1 MGAILSGEAF
11 AGTRAQLAGYA
22 GAAIGVIRH
31 RERPLWFITAVD
43 VIAVI
48 LAFGAV
54 RAVSDMVLGTRDL
67 SQGATVQETKGDMP
81 SAEVPVAANT
91 TVLPRLASKARTVI
105 AAVPEELIL
114 FAGPSPFTGRFGGS
128 VGAPATGGFASP
140 DQAAANQAPPSTA
153 APAEEEPPPAVA
165 DVPPPQRPATE
176 PAVAKVF
183 AVAERGAAA
192 AVAFTTATTRDVV
205 AAVGTSADATL
216 RTVSSGGPA
225 ASDAANA
232 SDGGIVGATVQTVA
246 SVPSAVS
253 APVTG
258 TVGAALGL
266 LD

>member
-11 AGTRAQLAGYA
+11 AGARAQLAGYA
-22 GAAIGVIRH
+22 GAAVGVIRH

-54 RAVSDMVLGTRDL
+54 RAVSDMVLGTRDP

-81 SAEVPVAANT
+81 SAEVRVAANT
-91 TVLPRLASKARTVI
+91 TVLPRLASKARIVI

-114 FAGPSPFTGRFGGS
+114 FAGPSPFTGRFGTS
-128 VGAPATGGFASP
+128 VGAPATGSFAAP
-140 DQAAANQAPPSTA
+140 NQTTTNQTQPPAAT
-153 APAEEEPPPAVA
+153 PAEEEPPPTVA
-165 DVPPPQRPATE
+165 EVPPPPPPATE
-176 PAVAKVF
+176 PPVAKVF

-216 RTVSSGGPA
+216 QTVSNDGPA
-225 ASDAANA
+225 ASGAPDA
-232 SDGGIVGATVQTVA
+232 SDGGVVGATVQTVA
-246 SVPSAVS
+246 KAPSVVTAPLANTFGAAVS
-253 APVTG
+253 
-258 TVGAALGL
+258 L